1 MTAKRSGGALTLA
14 ALGIVY
20 GDLGTSPLYT
30 FQTLMKTVGGH
41 PDPAAALGLLSLV
54 TWSLILVVSIK
65 YCLVVMRADNHG
77 EGGILA
83 LMAIVTHR
91 ADRIGPLIVMGLFG
105 AALIYGDGILTPAIS
120 VLSALEGLNVVT
132 DLFKPYILPGAL
144 VILLALFGAQ
154 TFGTARIGRVFG
166 PVMTV
171 WFITIGG
178 LGLLAVL
185 RRPDV
190 LLAIDPRHAIGFMA
204 QQGWHS
210 FVVLGGVFLA
220 ITGGEALFA
229 DMGHIGRTPIRVA
242 WFGMVLPALLLNY
255 AGQAALLLENPAL
268 DANPFFKLAPDWAV
282 VPLVL
287 LATCAT
293 VIASQAIITGAF
305 SLTRQAMQL
314 GWFPGLRIRQTS
326 DQEYGQIYV
335 PVVNWTMM
343 VCTLALTFAFG
354 SSDKLAGAYGTAVSM
369 TMLLTTALL
378 FAVMRRV
385 WRWSLVLCCAITGAF
400 LVLDSAFLGANALK
414 FLEGG
419 WIPLVLAALIF
430 LLMTTWRAGTDAV
443 QRKLADDSETVPA
456 FLQRIES
463 EGIPRVPGT
472 AVFLSRM
479 ETKVP
484 ALLVCHVVQMK
495 ALQQV
500 VVALNVQ
507 FTEEPRVP
515 ETQRASVEVLGEGF
529 WRAVVHYGFMEV
541 PSVQSALA
549 SAQACGCPLNL
560 EDAVYFSSRD
570 TVVRN
575 DNRPRLLS
583 WQRSLFALM
592 YRNALRAPDRF
603 DLPAERFVEVARQVS
618 L

>member
-1 MTAKRSGGALTLA
+1 MTARRGVPGLTVA

-41 PDPAAALGLLSLV
+41 PDAASALGLLSMV
-54 TWSLILVVSIK
+54 VWSLILVVSVK

-120 VLSALEGLNVVT
+120 VLSALEGLTVVT
-132 DLFKPYILPGAL
+132 EAFKPYILPGAL
-144 VILLALFGAQ
+144 LILLALFGAQ

-166 PVMTV
+166 PIMTV

-178 LGLLAVL
+178 LGLLAIL

-190 LLAIDPRHAIGFMA
+190 LMAIDPRHALGFMA

-229 DMGHIGRTPIRVA
+229 DMGHIGRAPIRIA
-242 WFGMVLPALLLNY
+242 WFGMVLPALLLSY
-255 AGQAALLLENPAL
+255 AGQTALLLENPAL

-282 VPLVL
+282 VPLVV

-326 DQEYGQIYV
+326 DEEYGQIYV

-343 VCTLALTFAFG
+343 LCTLALTFAFG
-354 SSDKLAGAYGTAVSM
+354 SSDKLAGAYGTAVST

-385 WRWSLVLCCAITGAF
+385 WRWSAPVSYAIAGAF
-400 LVLDSAFLGANALK
+400 LILDLAFFGANALK

-419 WIPLVLAALIF
+419 WIPLVLGALIF
-430 LLMTTWRAGTDAV
+430 VAMITWRAGTDAV
-443 QRKLADDSETVPA
+443 HRKLSEDSETVPD
-456 FLQRIES
+456 FLLRIEA

-484 ALLVCHVVQMK
+484 ALMVCHVMQMK

-500 VVALNVQ
+500 VIALNVQ

-515 ETQRASVEVLGEGF
+515 HAERATVEAMGEGF
-529 WRAVVHYGFMEV
+529 WRAVVRYGFMEI
-541 PSVQSALA
+541 PNVQAALA
-549 SAQACGCPLNL
+549 AAQECGCPLQL
-560 EDAVYFSSRD
+560 DDAVYFASRD

-575 DNRPRLLS
+575 EAKPRLLA
-583 WQRSLFALM
+583 WQRSLFAPM

-603 DLPAERFVEVARQVS
+603 DLPPERFVEVARQVS